1 MGEIA
6 EMMLDGTLDSVT
18 GEYLGEPCGYP
29 RSITDG
35 TFHQDRNKLQRKAS
49 QSIRDLCRNLLGVT
63 DKNMI
68 DQLVR
73 SFLKIIGLA
82 RIPKK
87 PAMGIRLHVAEVYQ
101 VKHHSRDYFNN
112 HSADINRML
121 HKYCPNLSWEGE
133 DVVCSSRLEVPRSE
147 LADLIGKIVNNREDF
162 EKWLKIHM
170 IDITVDKFIRY
181 IAEWIAFSDQRNDFV
196 VLTWY

>member
-68 DQLVR
+68 DQLLKSLVLLEFLR
-73 SFLKIIGLA
+73 S
-82 RIPKK
+82 R
-87 PAMGIRLHVAEVYQ
+87 
-101 VKHHSRDYFNN
+101 HSTKWCFYTTNQISN
-112 HSADINRML
+112 
-121 HKYCPNLSWEGE
+121 
-133 DVVCSSRLEVPRSE
+133 SSL
-147 LADLIGKIVNNREDF
+147 
-162 EKWLKIHM
+162 W
-170 IDITVDKFIRY
+170 T
-181 IAEWIAFSDQRNDFV
+181 
-196 VLTWY
+196 